1 MESLNF
7 DLGLK
12 TFSINGSFEIAF
24 NPSDW
29 NFVQKIADT
38 FEALS
43 ERQEKIE
50 AALKAVANMREFFA
64 TMCELDK
71 EMRDFID
78 GIFNKPLCENVF
90 GDVNLYSIAGGAPVW
105 FNFLITL
112 WDTCDDNLT
121 KESKIK
127 NPKIAKYLDKYA
139 AEKAKA

>member
-7 DLGLK
+7 DLGVK
-12 TFSINGSFEIAF
+12 TFSINDSYEISF

-29 NFVQKIADT
+29 NFTQKIADT

-50 AALKAVANMREFFA
+50 SALKSVQNMREFFV
-64 TMCELDK
+64 TMEELDG
-71 EMRDFID
+71 EMREYID
-78 GIFNKPLCENVF
+78 RIFNKPLCENVF

-105 FNFLITL
+105 FNFLISL

-121 KESKIK
+121 RESKVK

-139 AEKAKA
+139 AAQAKG